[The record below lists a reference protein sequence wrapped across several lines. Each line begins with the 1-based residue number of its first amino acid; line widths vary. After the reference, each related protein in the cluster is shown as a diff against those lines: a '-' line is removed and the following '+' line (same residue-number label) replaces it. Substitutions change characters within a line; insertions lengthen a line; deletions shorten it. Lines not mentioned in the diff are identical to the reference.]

1 MSDNANLDMFSQSGG
16 LAHGKGA
23 AESRSNLLLGA
34 GLYLLMR

>member
-1 MSDNANLDMFSQSGG
+1 MFFQSGG